1 MAATFYLSSL
11 GCAKNQVDSE
21 MMLGLLASLGYRRSD
36 VPEDAEIIIVNTCG
50 FIADAK
56 EESIDT
62 ICQMLPLK
70 EAGTCKLLIVTGC
83 LAEKYRQE
91 LAAELPEVDGFLGT
105 HEYHKIGAL
114 LNRLEGR
121 PEPPIAE
128 DVASLYAQRELL
140 TPGYTAYM
148 KIAEGCNNH
157 CAYCLIPQLR
167 GPLASIPLETL
178 LAEAACLR
186 RQGVEELILIAQDT
200 SNYGRDLY
208 QQEMLP
214 VLLDQV
220 AERCV

>member
-1 MAATFYLSSL
+1 M
-11 GCAKNQVDSE
+11 
-21 MMLGLLASLGYRRSD
+21 
-36 VPEDAEIIIVNTCG
+36 
-50 FIADAK
+50 
-56 EESIDT
+56 
-62 ICQMLPLK
+62 
-70 EAGTCKLLIVTGC
+70 
-83 LAEKYRQE
+83 
-91 LAAELPEVDGFLGT
+91 
-105 HEYHKIGAL
+105 
-114 LNRLEGR
+114 
-121 PEPPIAE
+121 
-128 DVASLYAQRELL
+128 YAQRELL